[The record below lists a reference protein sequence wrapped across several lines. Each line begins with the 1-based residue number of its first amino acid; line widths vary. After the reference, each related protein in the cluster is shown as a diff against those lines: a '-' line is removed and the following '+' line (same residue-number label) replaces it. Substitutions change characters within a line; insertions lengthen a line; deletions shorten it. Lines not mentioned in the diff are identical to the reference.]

1 MSAPTPSRREQLGT
15 FLRFVVVNV
24 FNTVLY
30 WGLYLV
36 LLLVLPYFWANAL
49 ALVVAVLVAYV
60 ANARYAFRVSA
71 SRWSLVLYLI
81 TNGTTV
87 LLRMGVVWL
96 LVDVLALPESLAPPV
111 AVAVTT
117 PVAFVLTKWSMA
129 SSRRPALRAATAPD
143 QAVPAPAA
151 PARNAA

>member
-1 MSAPTPSRREQLGT
+1 VDARREQLGT
-15 FLRFVVVNV
+15 FLRFVLVNV
-24 FNTVLY
+24 LNTVLY

-36 LLLVLPYFWANAL
+36 LLLALPYFAANAL

-71 SRWSLVLYLI
+71 SRWSLVLYLV

-87 LLRMGVVWL
+87 LLRMAVVWA
-96 LVDVLALPESLAPPV
+96 LVDGLSLPESLAPPV

-117 PVAFVLTKWSMA
+117 PIAFVLTRWAMVQPLPVA
-129 SSRRPALRAATAPD
+129 AARSSA
-143 QAVPAPAA
+143 
-151 PARNAA
+151 